1 VDGENCDD
9 YRNGFCGESSH
20 CFFLLLSLRF
30 FFFFFFFFFFL
41 FVFTK
46 RKNLD
51 IT

>member
-30 FFFFFFFFFFL
+30 FFL
-41 FVFTK
+41 EVSK
-46 RKNLD
+46 VLLKKEKEMV
-51 IT
+51 